1 MCLAFF
7 IFAESLKA
15 EPRWALMVEPTFMDH
30 HVKRPVEGSRRT
42 ILTVARVVDG
52 EPVPLRREEKKSIH
66 RTFEQIRADALETA
80 SEVLRHLTPI
90 YVRNHKKVI
99 LFAAIES
106 ENPLT
111 ASTVL
116 APEFASLFRETLG
129 PDLLVAMPHR
139 RKVYIFSRQDDA
151 HLRLAEQL
159 IEEYQ
164 SATDRVSR
172 EIFALDGGRL
182 RSLGYLE

>member
-1 MCLAFF
+1 
-7 IFAESLKA
+7 
-15 EPRWALMVEPTFMDH
+15 MDH
-30 HVKRPVEGSRRT
+30 PVKRPVEGSRRT
-42 ILTVARVVDG
+42 ILTVAQVVDG

-80 SEVLRHLTPI
+80 SEVLRPLKPT
-90 YVRNHKKVI
+90 YMRDRNKVI
-99 LFAAIES
+99 LFAVIES

-116 APEFASLFRETLG
+116 APGFASSFRETLG

-139 RKVYIFSRQDDA
+139 RKIYIFSRQDDA
-151 HLRLAEQL
+151 HLRVAERL

-172 EIFALDGGRL
+172 EVFALEEGRL

>member
-1 MCLAFF
+1 
-7 IFAESLKA
+7 
-15 EPRWALMVEPTFMDH
+15 MDH
-30 HVKRPVEGSRRT
+30 PVKRPVEGSRRT
-42 ILTVARVVDG
+42 ILTVAQVVDG

-80 SEVLRHLTPI
+80 SEVLRPLKPT
-90 YVRNHKKVI
+90 YMRDRNKVI
-99 LFAAIES
+99 LFAVIES

-116 APEFASLFRETLG
+116 APGFASLFRETLG

-139 RKVYIFSRQDDA
+139 RKIYIFSRQDDA
-151 HLRLAEQL
+151 HLRVAERL

-172 EIFALDGGRL
+172 EVFALEEGRL